1 MADAVGAAGLDG
13 SEVRR
18 IVERH
23 FRVYDAREEK
33 VRGEVAARLYY
44 LMFPPSEFDARFAAV
59 REELRALDPE
69 LLVFV
74 RREAGEDILFVAD
87 RPPAAQHRTGLHVGL
102 LLATLVTTVL
112 SGAVTWHGYM
122 ARGGDLS
129 WSVLWNGSDL
139 LWGALTFALPLMAIL
154 GLHELAH
161 FLVARRHGLR
171 ASLPFFIPAPP
182 VLVPF
187 GTLGAFISMRDPMP
201 DRKALFDVGAAGPLV
216 GFLVTLPVIILGA
229 FLTGAVAQPLPDTGH
244 PLVAADLPFT
254 LTREG
259 TPATLNA
266 NVTAGA
272 RFLTFNVTP
281 PPQAKGDW
289 AYTATATV
297 HLADGTQQADTSTRT
312 LAAGHTE
319 RRSVA
324 LPLGTRSVDVAL
336 TWDDGLLH
344 LGDPL
349 LVQLLGRA
357 FHNDGYLTHPTF
369 LAGWV
374 GLLVTGINLLPA
386 GQLDGGHVARAVLG
400 ERMRYVA
407 LAAIGLLM
415 VLAFLFNS
423 WLLMA
428 FFLLVTGVQHAP
440 PLNDRTVLDRKR
452 LVLAAVVLA
461 VFVLTFVPVPI
472 QVGP

>member
-1 MADAVGAAGLDG
+1 MGEERGLD
-13 SEVRR
+13 VDRLRR

-33 VRGEVAARLYY
+33 VRGETAALLYY
-44 LMFPPSEFDARFAAV
+44 LMFPPQEFDARFAAA
-59 REELRALDPE
+59 RTELQAADPE

-74 RREAGEDILFVAD
+74 RRESGEDILFVAH

-112 SGAVTWHGYM
+112 SGAVTWHGYI
-122 ARGGDLS
+122 ARGGDLT
-129 WSVLWNGSDL
+129 WSVLWSASDL
-139 LWGALTFALPLMAIL
+139 LWGAVTFALPLMLIL

-161 FLVARRHGLR
+161 FVVARRHGLR

-216 GFLVTLPVIILGA
+216 GFLVTLPVIVLGA
-229 FLTGAVAQPLPDTGH
+229 FLTGAVAQPLPDVGH
-244 PLVAADLPFT
+244 PFLSADAPFT
-254 LTREG
+254 LTQESG
-259 TPATLNA
+259 HATLRA
-266 NVTAGA
+266 NVTAPAGG
-272 RFLTFNVTP
+272 FLTFNVTP
-281 PPQAKGDW
+281 PPGTSADW
-289 AYTATATV
+289 PYKVAATIQVQDGGTV
-297 HLADGTQQADTSTRT
+297 KETSERVLAG
-312 LAAGHTE
+312 GHGE
-319 RRSVA
+319 RRSLA
-324 LPLGTRSVDVAL
+324 LPAGATSVTLDV
-336 TWDDGLLH
+336 TWDDGLLR

-349 LVQLLGRA
+349 LVQLLGKA

-407 LAAIGLLM
+407 MAAVGLLM

-472 QVGP
+472 QV

>member
-1 MADAVGAAGLDG
+1 MADPADGLDG
-13 SEVRR
+13 EALRR

-44 LMFPPSEFDARFAAV
+44 LMFPAAEFDERFAAA
-59 REELRALDPE
+59 RADLQALDPE

-74 RREAGEDILFVAD
+74 RRDAGEDILFVAH

-102 LLATLVTTVL
+102 LLATLATTVV
-112 SGAVTWHGYM
+112 SGAITWHGYM
-122 ARGGDLS
+122 ARGGELS

-201 DRKALFDVGAAGPLV
+201 DRKALFDVGAAGPLM
-216 GFLVTLPVIILGA
+216 GFIVTLPVILLGA
-229 FLTGAVAQPLPDTGH
+229 FLTGAVAQPLPDAGH
-244 PLVAADLPFT
+244 PLLAADAPFT
-254 LTREG
+254 LTQESG
-259 TPATLNA
+259 HAVLHA
-266 NVTAGA
+266 NVTGAGG
-272 RFLTFNVTP
+272 FLTWNVTP
-281 PPQAKGDW
+281 PPQATGDW
-289 AYTATATV
+289 AYTAAATI
-297 HLADGTQQADTSTRT
+297 HLADGSTATDT
-312 LAAGHTE
+312 AAGTLHGGKGV
-319 RRSVA
+319 RRSLA
-324 LPLGTRSVDVAL
+324 LPPGAQSVDL
-336 TWDDGLLH
+336 DLKWDDGLLR

-349 LVQLLGRA
+349 LVQLLGKA

-400 ERMRYVA
+400 ERMKYVA
-407 LAAIGLLM
+407 WAAVGMLM

-423 WLLMA
+423 WMLMA
-428 FFLLVTGVQHAP
+428 FFLLMTGIQHAP
-440 PLNDRTVLDRKR
+440 PLNDRTQLDRKR
-452 LVLAAVVLA
+452 LVLAAIVLA
-461 VFVLTFVPVPI
+461 VFILTFVPVPI
-472 QVGP
+472 QV